1 MHRPVT
7 EDMSEK
13 VTLWAV
19 IQSLK
24 SRVSL
29 SSQRRCFAFLVTRVC
44 VTETAR
50 PCELE
55 EGARSP
61 KDFQLLGFGSSKSL
75 AHTALL
81 FTPAGSADLP
91 IDAHNMCKD
100 ISSG

>member
-29 SSQRRCFAFLVTRVC
+29 SSQRRCFAFLVTRVR
-44 VTETAR
+44 VTETAI

-61 KDFQLLGFGSSKSL
+61 KDFQLLGFGSSSKSL
-75 AHTALL
+75 AH
-81 FTPAGSADLP
+81 GSALHASWFGRSADR
-91 IDAHNMCKD
+91 CT
-100 ISSG
+100 